1 MDGLI
6 TDPLHASILVVDD
19 EPQNVSLIERI
30 LRRAGYQNVRG
41 TTQSAQVA
49 ALCREELPDV
59 VLIDLHMP
67 APNGLA
73 VMEQVRGMG
82 FPLEPYFVV
91 LTGDSTTET
100 KNNALANGAR
110 DFIAKPFDR
119 TEVLLRISNLVD
131 MRQMQMRL
139 QMHNLDLEESVRL
152 RTADLEEARLDVIER
167 LGMAAEFR
175 DDATGQH
182 TKRVGA
188 LSAAIAQHMGMQAD
202 AVEVI
207 RRAAPLHDVGKIAV
221 PDRVLLKPGP
231 LDPDERAIMESH
243 AAIGA
248 RLLSNSKAPI
258 LEVGCEIALGHH
270 ERWDGSGYP
279 NRLAGERIPATAR
292 IVAVADFFDAL
303 THDRPY
309 RSAVP
314 VDTVLSMVEK
324 DTGTHFDP
332 DVVDAFF
339 AIGPSNHL

>member
-1 MDGLI
+1 MDGSTLNA
-6 TDPLHASILVVDD
+6 LHASILVVDD
-19 EPQNVSLIERI
+19 EPQNVALIERI
-30 LRRAGYQNVRG
+30 LRRAGYDKVRV
-41 TTQSAQVA
+41 TTQSSQVVP
-49 ALCREELPDV
+49 LCVEELPDV

-67 APNGLA
+67 APNGLE
-73 VMEQVRGMG
+73 VMQQVRNLR

-131 MRQMQMRL
+131 MRQMQVRL
-139 QMHNLDLEESVRL
+139 RLHNMDLEERVRL

-182 TKRVGA
+182 TRRVGSM
-188 LSAAIAQHMGMQAD
+188 SADIAAHLGLERD
-202 AVEVI
+202 TVDVI
-207 RRAAPLHDVGKIAV
+207 RRAAPLHDVGKIAI

-231 LDPDERAIMESH
+231 LDPDERAVMETH
-243 AAIGA
+243 APIGA
-248 RLLSNSKAPI
+248 LLLSNSKSPI
-258 LEVGCEIALGHH
+258 LEVGREIALAHH
-270 ERWDGSGYP
+270 ERWDGNGYP
-279 NRLAGERIPATAR
+279 NRLAGEAIPVAAR

-309 RSAVP
+309 RSAIA
-314 VDTVLSMVEK
+314 VDVVVGMIRK

-332 DVVDAFF
+332 TVVDAFL
-339 AIGPSNHL
+339 AVGPERHL